1 MVTIEAPDPAIRS
14 FHRPAVDSSEMLLPS
29 VRVGGATTNRPANIR
44 RQFASFATIGLLST
58 IAYLVLYS
66 AFRAVLG
73 RTVSNALALV
83 ITSVANT
90 GANRRLTF
98 GVRGRDRLGSDHAA
112 GLVMFGLTLGLTTA
126 SITFLDI
133 AAPSAGRLG
142 ELAVLM
148 GWNALA
154 TVVRFVLLRSWMGRF
169 PEPDP
174 G

>member
-1 MVTIEAPDPAIRS
+1 M
-14 FHRPAVDSSEMLLPS
+14 
-29 VRVGGATTNRPANIR
+29 
-44 RQFASFATIGLLST
+44 FA
-58 IAYLVLYS
+58 
-66 AFRAVLG
+66 
-73 RTVSNALALV
+73 
-83 ITSVANT
+83 
-90 GANRRLTF
+90 LTP
-98 GVRGRDRLGSDHAA
+98 
-112 GLVMFGLTLGLTTA
+112 GLTTA
-126 SITFLDI
+126 SITLLDI